1 MSDYNDYAAE
11 KASIDTY
18 VSQGYVLTVVIED
31 LSGDRLVFEPPG
43 GVGEKVSLL
52 ICHANARK
60 YWTKLLL
67 MR

>member
-31 LSGDRLVFEPPG
+31 LSGDRLDLNRRAVI
-43 GVGEKVSLL
+43 GEKVSLL
-52 ICHANARK
+52 DAMLMPANIG
-60 YWTKLLL
+60 TSCC
-67 MR
+67 

>member
-31 LSGDRLVFEPPG
+31 LSGDRLRLNRRAVWA
-43 GVGEKVSLL
+43 K
-52 ICHANARK
+52 R
-60 YWTKLLL
+60 
-67 MR
+67 

>member
-1 MSDYNDYAAE
+1 MSDYDDYAAE

-52 ICHANARK
+52 IMPC
-60 YWTKLLL
+60 
-67 MR
+67 